1 MFFTERV
8 CIFEKFLLNSIQT
21 AGSLK
26 DTKIETSVQFYKEV
40 SMKAKEQWALQ
51 WHPAFFAG
59 IQIELEEEKEYLAFV
74 TSGYP
79 HKVIRHLETVLHIQM
94 ESPEN
99 GIYYAEGA
107 FFPIQFLVTSKLT
120 DEMNFWLHHLTNRL
134 KDSDEA
140 RKLLHRYEPYQDSNL
155 HKSVMDIIV
164 RANQE
169 MFKGDEKM
177 CDALMEIVQE
187 KIEEKLEES
196 VENISRMIESLQ

>member
-1 MFFTERV
+1 MEYKSP
-8 CIFEKFLLNSIQT
+8 EDYLSI
-21 AGSLK
+21 
-26 DTKIETSVQFYKEV
+26 DDFYKVYGYACFYKSDTGAVDEIK
-40 SMKAKEQWALQ
+40 S
-51 WHPAFFAG
+51 
-59 IQIELEEEKEYLAFV
+59 EEITITFV
-74 TSGYP
+74 TNGYP

-94 ESPEN
+94 KSPEN
-99 GIYYAEGA
+99 GIYYADGA
-107 FFPIQFLVTSKLT
+107 FFPIRFLVTSKLT